1 MLVLKVN
8 RKRRAGDVDH
18 PIILSPTQHATLQSF
33 KVCVFT
39 INVFMSLVRMISNR
53 PRRNTIDEAYIIPAS
68 HLRRTQPDRYI
79 LSLCT

>member
-8 RKRRAGDVDH
+8 RKRRAVGDVDH
-18 PIILSPTQHATLQSF
+18 PPIILSHTQHATLQSF

-39 INVFMSLVRMISNR
+39 ISVFMSLVRMISNR

-79 LSLCT
+79 